1 MAIDVNFYT
10 FVKKPNSTKI
20 PSGAATTYK
29 CNLIE
34 PTSFTA
40 PDIALVVPAKP
51 TAYNYAYIPE
61 FSRYYFIQ
69 DWAYSAGLW
78 RASLSVDVM
87 ASYRYYIGSQKQYV
101 LRSSAASDGTIIDT
115 MYPTKNDVVRISS
128 PAQYFEEG
136 FKQSYISGTY
146 IVGIINSDSSAIG
159 CVSYYAFTNSQF
171 RALCDKLMGSADWMY
186 GGIEEISLELTKV
199 LFNPFQYIAS
209 CMWIPLSII
218 GSSTSVKYGWWD
230 LGVSA
235 SKISGN
241 TYFVGASFKIPKHP
255 QESRGKYLNGA
266 PFSRYSLDWPCFGK
280 FPIDANI
287 VKDYESLLCS
297 VQVDPVSGVG
307 TLQIKL
313 GDIQVDTCQ
322 TQIGVPIQI
331 SQMGIDYSGVIS
343 NVSSAVGSAMTLDFG
358 SAFSSI
364 GNAIESAIPQLSTTS
379 KNGTISNFHF
389 EPILY
394 CEFYK
399 VVDDDNEHLGRP
411 LCMDV
416 APSSIPG
423 YMLCADVEL
432 TIPCTKPEIDNIV
445 STMESGF
452 YYE

>member
-61 FSRYYFIQ
+61 FSRYYFIN

-78 RASLSVDVM
+78 RASLNVDCL
-87 ASYRYYIGSQKQYV
+87 ASWKSYIGAQPQYI
-101 LRSSAASDGTIIDT
+101 LRSSADSDGTIIDT

-128 PAQYFEEG
+128 PAQYVDGG

-146 IVGIINSDSSAIG
+146 IVGIINSDSGALG

-171 RALCDKLMGSADWMY
+171 RALCDKLMGSTDWMY
-186 GGIEEISLELTKV
+186 GGIDEISLELTKV

-209 CMWIPLSII
+209 CMWIPLSVS
-218 GSSTSVKYGWWD
+218 GSSTTVKYGWWD
-230 LGVSA
+230 LGVAA

-241 TYFVGASFKIPKHP
+241 TYFVGASFEIPKHP

-280 FPIDANI
+280 FAIDSNI
-287 VKDYESLLCS
+287 VKDYENLLCS
-297 VQVDPVSGVG
+297 VQVDPVSGIG

-313 GDIQVDTCQ
+313 GDIQIGTYQ
-322 TQIGVPIQI
+322 SQIGVPIQI
-331 SQMGIDYSGVIS
+331 AQMGVDYSGVIS
-343 NVSSAVGSAMTLDFG
+343 SLSSAVGSAMKLDFG
-358 SAFSSI
+358 SVFSNI
-364 GNAIESAIPQLSTTS
+364 GNAIESAIPQLSTSS
-379 KNGTISNFHF
+379 KNGTISGFHF

-411 LCMDV
+411 LCKNV
-416 APSSIPG
+416 APSTLPG
-423 YMLCADVEL
+423 YIQCLDVEVE
-432 TIPCTKPEIDNIV
+432 IPCTRAENESIV
-445 STMESGF
+445 SALESGF
-452 YYE
+452 FYE